1 MTQMHEER
9 STGRGH
15 EERSAGRGDEARAVR
30 GSVEPRTLDL
40 DALAAMDVEA
50 LGALYAKGTT
60 PPSVEA
66 LAGHP
71 RGRMLA
77 VRTLD
82 GRRRGRAIA
91 GLARAG
97 WFPWGGKSFFGA
109 GTSGRGVN
117 RVHLGRSV
125 GGAAPG
131 GGRHELFPFHTSIRA
146 SVLDGA
152 PCVAL
157 DYDLPDNPSF
167 IRAIHDE
174 VREVAPGLFLG
185 PAMWKTKSS
194 PAFVLWFALDTRV
207 QARPIGDK

>member
-1 MTQMHEER
+1 MTQTHEER

-15 EERSAGRGDEARAVR
+15 EARAPRRSA
-30 GSVEPRTLDL
+30 EPRALDL

-97 WFPWGGKSFFGA
+97 WFPWGGKSFSGA
-109 GTSGRGVN
+109 GAGASGRGVN
-117 RVHLGRSV
+117 RVHLG
-125 GGAAPG
+125 A
-131 GGRHELFPFHTSIRA
+131 GRHELFPFHTSLRP

-174 VREVAPGLFLG
+174 
-185 PAMWKTKSS
+185 
-194 PAFVLWFALDTRV
+194 D
-207 QARPIGDK
+207 